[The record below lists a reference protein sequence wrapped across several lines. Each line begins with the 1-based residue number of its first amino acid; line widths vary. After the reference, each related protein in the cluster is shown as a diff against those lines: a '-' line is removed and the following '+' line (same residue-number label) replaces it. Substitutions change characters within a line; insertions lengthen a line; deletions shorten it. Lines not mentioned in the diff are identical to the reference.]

1 MIFPPVSDGL
11 YTVLPLLGVAGSVG
25 HEVVVNVQAPVLGC
39 EEPHVGHGLL
49 HLQIFCPVTHWFV
62 ATRMPSSCAWETL
75 WWEFESGTMVH
86 LDVGALEQ
94 AHAGIVVSSIDIVK
108 GSSKGFSILVE
119 GNLRARALPQGLQVL
134 LHPVLLLIVEM
145 RFEFDQRLVLECGRK
160 VVRVLL
166 LRQLDETADDIALGE
181 AGAVAFPAA
190 VVELCPLSA
199 SHTVSKFVK
208 AKRRLKVRILLS
220 PSNPHCST
228 FRHLNHLYLKVPAA
242 PCNRVGRSCGAVKL
256 GSCHML
262 PVLGDGELRGTVVQS
277 QQHSVWS
284 ENPAQEARD
293 RLPCHLERLVK
304 LLSEGCMRVRL
315 GKHVAITVPVEWVL
329 LWISIGGKRG
339 SG

>member
-1 MIFPPVSDGL
+1 MMS
-11 YTVLPLLGVAGSVG
+11 Y
-25 HEVVVNVQAPVLGC
+25 
-39 EEPHVGHGLL
+39 
-49 HLQIFCPVTHWFV
+49 LQIFCPVTHWLV

-94 AHAGIVVSSIDIVK
+94 AHTGIVVSSIDIVK

-208 AKRRLKVRILLS
+208 AKRRLERDQ
-220 PSNPHCST
+220 
-228 FRHLNHLYLKVPAA
+228 
-242 PCNRVGRSCGAVKL
+242 VK
-256 GSCHML
+256 
-262 PVLGDGELRGTVVQS
+262 E
-277 QQHSVWS
+277 
-284 ENPAQEARD
+284 
-293 RLPCHLERLVK
+293 K
-304 LLSEGCMRVRL
+304 F
-315 GKHVAITVPVEWVL
+315 K
-329 LWISIGGKRG
+329 
-339 SG
+339 